1 MRTVESPFLDFE
13 ARVHELHGSR
23 ATVLGSGSRFLEE
36 ALTLLPLSILEFL
49 SAKTSEH
56 GEDGGPLFGVCINY
70 YSSAVE
76 NGRIGFMS
84 DYGLIRTFCLK
95 KDVLPAN
102 LAAVTGYDE
111 CIQLYDAEDVFVSL
125 LDCFYNSKSVSAA
138 EDSKNFSMLQYL
150 RTTKPSREFSS
161 FPIDEKAYK
170 TDPKSYL
177 REHYAIPE
185 GRWNYASYA
194 RFFEAASCLPISPGD
209 LVYVNWSQSEN
220 KERWEKR
227 HAGRHFVQ
235 YNIPIY
241 SLEGEVISN
250 IVIVSLIHFSEE
262 DLSLLRVLAGNC
274 IRNVSNFDTNLQLQ
288 NVARQ
293 SALASVM
300 CRNLS
305 HNIGSHVLVRLACP
319 EPALFDVA
327 RQTAYEGLFDDVKT
341 GALDQIAYFNTYLR
355 QRMDYLSDVA
365 YRPPSSL
372 FVRRVRND
380 LLRGLDRTR
389 LLLNAISG
397 LGENFHYRFSVDIQS
412 KDRVKCKDNTMDLNV
427 AVPNDVVGSHALYN
441 ILENVIRNTAKHS
454 TVQQDQHRI
463 TLRFADM
470 APEEEGADRMYK
482 VWVYSEEKLSAE
494 EVERFVGSMNGY
506 IGKDVIEEG
515 TVLRGEALGMIE
527 MKASAAILRQ
537 ENVLSISPK
546 YACKPDLFKAV
557 AIPSSKDASENQY
570 YAGYLFYMLKPR
582 NFILITKDTRP
593 SFLETLKKG
602 TVCNYEFLVFDDSLS
617 SEEIDELVSGNETL
631 LPIRRLQRSDFLGK
645 SLDYRSCWKA
655 WERKNAT
662 SWPISAFRNNYSDE
676 DDVQITAILLSH
688 NKTLENTTISL
699 FQNLLSEH
707 GEELKYLECF
717 SSLAESAL
725 PRISEWE
732 KLTDYVGYL
741 KGNKESKVS
750 LYCQWREIV
759 NTRVF
764 IVDERVQEFACK
776 ESYEN
781 VLYGVHYRLSGID
794 FPDKSQLDLQA
805 ETFTAGVSDR
815 LLSLI
820 GEKVTEVDFMVIH
833 YGLLERIFK
842 AKARIA
848 GKESEWHG
856 QMERQLNGWS
866 ARGRAHL
873 VIESGRGI
881 PKNLPDSVR
890 FLSNSSL
897 FSALTEYK
905 SKAMLSMLLYSS
917 RRAKL

>member
-13 ARVHELHGSR
+13 TRVHHLHESR
-23 ATVLGSGSRFLEE
+23 LARPGADSRFLED
-36 ALTLLPLSILEFL
+36 ALALLPLSILDFL
-49 SAKTSEH
+49 SAINPER
-56 GEDGGPLFGVCINY
+56 GEVGAPLFGVCINY

-76 NGRIGFMS
+76 NGRIGFMTEH
-84 DYGLIRTFCLK
+84 GLIRTFCLK
-95 KDVLPAN
+95 KDVLPEN
-102 LAAVTGYDE
+102 ITAVTAYDE
-111 CIQLYDAEDVFVSL
+111 CIRLYDAEDVFVSL

-150 RTTKPSREFSS
+150 RTTKPGRDFSS
-161 FPIDEKAYK
+161 YPIDEQKYK
-170 TDPKSYL
+170 EDPKTYL
-177 REHYAIPE
+177 RDHYAIAE

-194 RFFEAASCLPISPGD
+194 RFFEAASCLSISPGD
-209 LVYVNWSQSEN
+209 PVYVNWSQSP
-220 KERWEKR
+220 KKDLWEKR
-227 HAGRHFVQ
+227 HEGRHFVQ

-241 SLEGEVISN
+241 SLDGEVISN
-250 IVIVSLIHFSEE
+250 IVIVSLLHFSEE

-274 IRNVSNFDTNLQLQ
+274 IRNVSNYDTNLQLQ

-305 HNIGSHVLVRLACP
+305 HNVGSHVLIRLACP
-319 EPALFDVA
+319 EPDLFDVTKH
-327 RQTAYEGLFDDVKT
+327 TAYDGMFNDVKMGT
-341 GALDQIAYFNTYLR
+341 FDQIAYFNTYLR

-372 FVRRVRND
+372 FVRRIRND

-397 LGENFHYRFSVDIQS
+397 LGENFKYGFSVDIQS
-412 KDRVKCKDNTMDLNV
+412 KDRVKCKDNTFDLDV

-454 TVQQDQHRI
+454 IVHQDQHRI

-470 APEEEGADRMYK
+470 APEEAGADRLYK
-482 VWVYSEEKLSAE
+482 VWVYSEEKLSSE
-494 EVERFVGSMNGY
+494 EVKRFVDTMNGF
-506 IGKDVIEEG
+506 IGKDVIEKG

-527 MKASAAILRQ
+527 MKASAAVLRQ

-557 AIPSSKDASENQY
+557 AISASEDASQNQF

-582 NFILITKDTRP
+582 DILLITRENKQP
-593 SFLETLKKG
+593 FLETLKNG
-602 TVCNYEFLVFDDSLS
+602 VVCNYEFLVFDDLLS
-617 SEEIDELVSGNETL
+617 PEEIDELVSGNETL
-631 LPIRRLQRSDFLGK
+631 LPIRRLRMSDLQGGFLE
-645 SLDYRSCWKA
+645 SRSCWKA
-655 WERKNAT
+655 WERKNAAV
-662 SWPISAFRNNYSDE
+662 WPITTFRNSYSGK
-676 DDVQITAILLSH
+676 DDPQTTAILLSH
-688 NKTLENTTISL
+688 NDTLENETTTV
-699 FQNLLSEH
+699 FQDLMSTH
-707 GEELKYLECF
+707 GRELRYLESF
-717 SSLAESAL
+717 SSLAASVL
-725 PRISEWE
+725 PRVSEWRN
-732 KLTDYVGYL
+732 LTDYVGHL
-741 KGNKESKVS
+741 SKAENKKSS
-750 LYCQWREIV
+750 LYCLWREIV
-759 NTRVF
+759 NARVF

-776 ESYEN
+776 ESFDD
-781 VLYGVHYRLSGID
+781 VLYGVHYRKVGID
-794 FPDKSQLDLQA
+794 FPDKSQLDLQT
-805 ETFTAGVSDR
+805 ETFTTGVSER

-820 GEKVTEVDFMVIH
+820 GGKVTEVDFLVIH

-842 AKARIA
+842 SKARLA
-848 GKESEWHG
+848 NKESEWHG
-856 QMERQLNGWS
+856 QMERQLNGW
-866 ARGRAHL
+866 ARERAHL

-897 FSALTEYK
+897 FSALTDYK